1 MTYKGN
7 ERGENSFWPT
17 QIQRF
22 SFFLVLIH
30 MSCVIGSLETGSHIL
45 RKSDCT
51 FSLFILDHMFKMWL
65 KGMSQT
71 HKSDLYCG
79 QMNFF
84 FGGEGLASQTM
95 KGSNVSCYFIE
106 IWVIIERHWLPKLKK
121 WPRKQ
126 SGPSLK
132 RRKTVQVSNTKRP
145 GRPDKTLDFYK
156 FFPWFKNTKTKII
169 LHNI

>member
-1 MTYKGN
+1 MWGWKNILFFQFCILYLKWSGFQDYDICIKGN

-22 SFFLVLIH
+22 SFSLVLIH
-30 MSCVIGSLETGSHIL
+30 MSCVIGSLKTGSHIL

-84 FGGEGLASQTM
+84 LGGG
-95 KGSNVSCYFIE
+95 GVGFPNN
-106 IWVIIERHWLPKLKK
+106 ERFKCVLLFHRNLGDN
-121 WPRKQ
+121 RT
-126 SGPSLK
+126 SLTS
-132 RRKTVQVSNTKRP
+132 KT
-145 GRPDKTLDFYK
+145 
-156 FFPWFKNTKTKII
+156 
-169 LHNI
+169 